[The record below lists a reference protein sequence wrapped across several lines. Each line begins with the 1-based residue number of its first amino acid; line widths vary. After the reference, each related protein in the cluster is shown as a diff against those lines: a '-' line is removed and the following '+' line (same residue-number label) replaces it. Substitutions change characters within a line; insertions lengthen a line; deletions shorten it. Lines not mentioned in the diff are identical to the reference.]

1 MYHTPIL
8 WLLGHTG
15 GRLFI
20 WPEEGREEEKKEKR
34 KEEERKEKG
43 GGKFKRSIAIRS
55 SK

>member
-1 MYHTPIL
+1 VDGFL
-8 WLLGHTG
+8 S
-15 GRLFI
+15 GRRRG
-20 WPEEGREEEKKEKR
+20 EREKKEKR